1 VTTAG
6 DRQGPASST
15 EEERMGRMRDV
26 LPEIRTI
33 AEIPFVR
40 ARERGEKTAL
50 VTERGES
57 LSYAA
62 LDERTRRF
70 AAFLRS
76 LGPGDGERVA
86 ILLPN
91 VPEFVVSYFGT
102 IAAGQVAVPVN
113 YRLSPPEVGYILAD
127 CGARVTVT
135 TAEQYRK
142 IAGCGESGGVA
153 TWVLIDEEIPGKA
166 VMFAHALDRPP
177 CAAPAAADPDDVAC
191 LMYTSGTTGY
201 PKGAMLSHRNT
212 MFNVDSCRAALG
224 YRDRDI
230 GLVSIPLFH
239 ATGLHS
245 QLVALLACGGTV
257 VLQREYDTRSVLELI
272 SKRKVTALFF
282 VPAIY
287 KLISL
292 RKDLADYDL
301 SSVRVAAYGG
311 APMDGE
317 TINALRGI
325 FRAELHNAYGLT
337 ECTSL
342 ATVLP
347 SRMALSRADSVGL
360 PVPGVDAEVRGS
372 SGEALPRGETGEL
385 FLRGPN
391 IVKGYF
397 RAPEKTQEAFAGGWL
412 KTGDVARIDGDGL
425 VCILDRV
432 KDMINRGGEKIFGL
446 EVENVLYAFPGVA
459 EAAIVGVPHPVFG
472 EVPVAFMVPMPGE
485 WIDPDKV
492 RDFCRT
498 RLADFK
504 IPVEVRLTDKLPRN
518 PGGKVVKQQLKRLW
532 MENERKTTPAERVIG
547 IE

>member
-1 VTTAG
+1 
-6 DRQGPASST
+6 
-15 EEERMGRMRDV
+15 M
-26 LPEIRTI
+26 PEIRTI
-33 AEIPFVR
+33 AEIPFVH

-102 IAAGQVAVPVN
+102 IAAGKVAVPVN

-212 MFNVDSCRAALG
+212 MFNVDSCRATLG

-245 QLVALLACGGTV
+245 QLVALLACGGT
-257 VLQREYDTRSVLELI
+257 S
-272 SKRKVTALFF
+272 
-282 VPAIY
+282 
-287 KLISL
+287 
-292 RKDLADYDL
+292 
-301 SSVRVAAYGG
+301 
-311 APMDGE
+311 MDGE

-347 SRMALSRADSVGL
+347 SRLALSRADSVGL

-397 RAPEKTQEAFAGGWL
+397 RAPEKTQGAFAGGWL
-412 KTGDVARIDGDGL
+412 KTGDVARIDEDGL

-446 EVENVLYAFPGVA
+446 EVENVLYSFPGVA

-472 EVPVAFMVPMPGE
+472 EVPVAYMVPMPGE
-485 WIDPDKV
+485 RIDPDKV

-532 MENERKTTPAERVIG
+532 QEISRGDRG
-547 IE
+547 

>member
-1 VTTAG
+1 MTTTG

-15 EEERMGRMRDV
+15 EEERMERTRDGM
-26 LPEIRTI
+26 PEIRTI
-33 AEIPFVR
+33 AEIPFVH
-40 ARERGEKTAL
+40 ARQRGKKTAL
-50 VTERGES
+50 VTDRGES

-70 AAFLRS
+70 AAYLRS
-76 LGPGDGERVA
+76 LGHGDGERVA

-91 VPEFVVSYFGT
+91 VAEFVVSYFGS
-102 IAAGQVAVPVN
+102 IAAGRVAVPVN
-113 YRLSPPEVGYILAD
+113 YRLSPPEVGYILSD

-135 TAEQYRK
+135 TAEQYRN
-142 IAGCGESGGVA
+142 ITGCGEGGVVA

-166 VMFAHALDRPP
+166 MMFAHALDRPP

-201 PKGAMLSHRNT
+201 PKGAMLTHRNK
-212 MFNVDSCRAALG
+212 MFNADSCRATLG
-224 YRDRDI
+224 YCDRDI

-272 SKRKVTALFF
+272 SAHKVTALFF

-347 SRMALSRADSVGL
+347 ASLALSRADSVGL
-360 PVPGVDAEVRGS
+360 PVPGVDAEVRGP
-372 SGEALPRGETGEL
+372 SGEALPRGEAGEL
-385 FLRGPN
+385 YLRGPN

-397 RAPEKTQEAFAGGWL
+397 RAPEKTREAFSGGWL
-412 KTGDVARIDGDGL
+412 NTGDVARIDADGL

-485 WIDPDKV
+485 RIDTDKV

-504 IPVEVRLTDKLPRN
+504 VPVEFRLTDRLPRN
-518 PGGKVVKQQLKRLW
+518 PGGKVVKKQLKRQW
-532 MENERKTTPAERVIG
+532 MENEPEGAA
-547 IE
+547 

>member
-1 VTTAG
+1 MKDVT
-6 DRQGPASST
+6 
-15 EEERMGRMRDV
+15 
-26 LPEIRTI
+26 PEIRTV
-33 AEIPFVR
+33 AEIPFMH
-40 ARERGEKTAL
+40 ARQRGTKTAL
-50 VTERGES
+50 VTDRGES
-57 LSYAA
+57 ISYAE
-62 LDERTRRF
+62 LDDRVRRF
-70 AAFLRS
+70 AAFLDS
-76 LGPGDGERVA
+76 LGFGEGERVA

-91 VPEFVVSYFGT
+91 VSEFVVSYFGT
-102 IAAGQVAVPVN
+102 IAAGRVAVPVN
-113 YRLSPPEVGYILAD
+113 YRLSPSEVGYILSD
-127 CGARVTVT
+127 CVARVTVT
-135 TAEQYRK
+135 TAEQYRR
-142 IAGCGESGGVA
+142 IVGGGEGGGVA
-153 TWVLIDEEIPGKA
+153 TWVLIDVEIPGKA
-166 VMFAHALDRPP
+166 VTFAHALDGAP
-177 CAAPAAADPDDVAC
+177 CAAPAHAEPDDVAC

-201 PKGAMLSHRNT
+201 PKGAMLTHRNK
-212 MFNVDSCRAALG
+212 MFNVDSCRRTLG
-224 YRDRDI
+224 YSDRDI
-230 GLVSIPLFH
+230 GLLSIPLFH

-272 SKRKVTALFF
+272 STHKVTALFF

-317 TINALRGI
+317 TIKALRGI

-347 SRMALSRADSVGL
+347 APLALLRADSVGL
-360 PVPGVDAEVRGS
+360 PVPGIDAEVRGP
-372 SGEALPRGETGEL
+372 SGEALPRGESGVL

-397 RAPEKTQEAFAGGWL
+397 GALEKTREAFSGGWL
-412 KTGDVARIDGDGL
+412 NTGDVARIDADGL

-472 EVPVAFMVPMPGE
+472 EVPVAFVVPMPGE
-485 WIDPDKV
+485 RIDPEKV
-492 RDFCRT
+492 REFCRI

-504 IPVEVRLTDKLPRN
+504 VPVEVRSTDRLPRN
-518 PGGKVVKQQLKRLW
+518 PGGKVVKKELRRRW
-532 MENERKTTPAERVIG
+532 MENET
-547 IE
+547 